1 MLGERWSEPPRLCQ
15 RVAPMLRTRLLLL
28 LPRCLSIVLLGRD
41 PPTTKMLYET
51 ESNDDD
57 DDDDREQR
65 RRFQYISRPM
75 YNRCCHGSLATVA
88 RYTTHRK
95 RERKREKERGARAE
109 QANEKGRGGFHENSS
124 RSFEASSSVRA
135 SHLAESESPGRP
147 CNDAQVHAGQ
157 ESLLASP
164 APSGLSLST
173 FFSTTTTGRTLLGTA
188 TTTVGIGVATTVCG
202 VPLHLL
208 FRCRQTSSPL
218 LPPLS
223 ARRQLLVSLSLTLS
237 YLTLPYLTL
246 PYLTLPYSTGTLTFL
261 PPSSAL

>member
-1 MLGERWSEPPRLCQ
+1 MFP
-15 RVAPMLRTRLLLL
+15 
-28 LPRCLSIVLLGRD
+28 
-41 PPTTKMLYET
+41 LYE
-51 ESNDDD
+51 N
-57 DDDDREQR
+57 REQR
-65 RRFQYISRPM
+65 RRFQYHDRHTTSS
-75 YNRCCHGSLATVA
+75 CCHGSLVTVA
-88 RYTTHRK
+88 RYTTHRERE
-95 RERKREKERGARAE
+95 RERKKERKKERKSARAE
-109 QANEKGRGGFHENSS
+109 QSHEKGRGGFHENSS

-173 FFSTTTTGRTLLGTA
+173 FFCTTTTGRTVLGTA

-223 ARRQLLVSLSLTLS
+223 ARRQLLVSPRLSLPS
-237 YLTLPYLTL
+237 SRSSPRSLPRLASPHL
-246 PYLTLPYSTGTLTFL
+246 ALPYSTGTLAFL